1 MEIKGSFDHFNI
13 NVIDIDRSIEFYNK
27 ALGLKEVRRIE
38 APDGSFVI
46 VFLGDGTSSFLLE
59 LTWLKDHPHAYE
71 LGENESHLCF
81 RMEGGYDKIR
91 EYHREMGCI
100 SYENHAMGI
109 YFIADPDDY
118 WVEIL
123 PK

>member
-13 NVIDIDRSIEFYNK
+13 NVVDIDRSIEFYNK
-27 ALGLKEVRRIE
+27 ALGLNEVRRVE

-46 VFLGDGTSSFLLE
+46 VYLGDGTSSFLLE
-59 LTWLKDHPHAYE
+59 LTRLKDHPHTYE

-81 RMEGGYDKIR
+81 RMEGDYNKIR

>member
-1 MEIKGSFDHFNI
+1 MEIRGSFDHFNI
-13 NVIDIDRSIEFYNK
+13 NVVDIDRSIEFYNK
-27 ALGLKEVRRIE
+27 ALGLNEVRRAE
-38 APDGSFVI
+38 APDGSFLI
-46 VFLGDGTSSFLLE
+46 VYLGDGTSSFLLE
-59 LTWLKDHPHAYE
+59 LTRLKDHPHTYE

-81 RMEGGYDKIR
+81 RMEGDYDEIR